1 MLSSRRDSH
10 SAKGQRRN
18 SCVESLHCVGERW
31 RNIKSHHLTSIAD
44 EDSLLRVLLSRCVM
58 WETTEGRK
66 EEIARGEKMAGEG
79 NMFFC
84 IAALH
89 IFYFFAARF
98 SKRSF
103 ENKGRMWSDLHYR
116 CRHQDAGTESRP
128 VIKPASL
135 HNHWDVCVAAFYI
148 FIYVFFPRNKQNQ
161 LTTHTHTP
169 RRPNRRPPHTRENNC
184 VCSLTLLF
192 FRYRV
197 TANS

>member
-44 EDSLLRVLLSRCVM
+44 EDSLLRVLLSRCVV

-148 FIYVFFPRNKQNQ
+148 FFYVFFQETSRISSPH
-161 LTTHTHTP
+161 THTHQDAPTAD
-169 RRPNRRPPHTRENNC
+169 HLTHAKTTVC
-184 VCSLTLLF
+184 VRWLSF
-192 FRYRV
+192 FSD
-197 TANS
+197 TE